1 MICTVSS
8 LVALVSPYFLLKP
21 RHRGRGGAKSCP
33 AAPFSVAAE
42 GAYQGG
48 PGAEV
53 VGGSSWSR
61 TGPALPP
68 ADLPPKGGSP
78 ACEKHCCPCKDFWVT
93 GRFCSVA
100 SCLARVLLVLNQRD
114 LRVFTSSDI
123 NLSGF
128 IGRVTVRK
136 SVKFKCMLSYFYTG

>member
-68 ADLPPKGGSP
+68 ADLPPKAEARPMRNTAAPARTSGSR
-78 ACEKHCCPCKDFWVT
+78 A
-93 GRFCSVA
+93 
-100 SCLARVLLVLNQRD
+100 
-114 LRVFTSSDI
+114 
-123 NLSGF
+123 GF
-128 IGRVTVRK
+128 VQ
-136 SVKFKCMLSYFYTG
+136 